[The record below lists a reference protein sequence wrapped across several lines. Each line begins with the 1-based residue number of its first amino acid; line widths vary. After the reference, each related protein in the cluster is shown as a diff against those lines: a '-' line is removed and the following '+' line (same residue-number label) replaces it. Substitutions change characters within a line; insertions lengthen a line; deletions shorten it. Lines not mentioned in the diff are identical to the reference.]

1 MFQLSL
7 YSGLNS
13 DGASPEGTD
22 MYDLLENCGGSTSS
36 LTQQPR
42 CTSDVLVV
50 GRSHEFVDDERKFRI
65 PVFCSYCDGMLQ
77 RESCD
82 CHVVGMV
89 VILFSRV

>member
-1 MFQLSL
+1 
-7 YSGLNS
+7 
-13 DGASPEGTD
+13 

-36 LTQQPR
+36 LTQLPR

-82 CHVVGMV
+82 CHVIGVV
-89 VILFSRV
+89 VIFFILYL